1 MNNPLEL
8 LLRKQKMAQGGRIG
22 FFGGGGADMGDPD
35 RAGEREARGYGAEGS
50 GSGGYNNNPGSHGG
64 QDPQQLSIN
73 SMQEVDEGATNPYA
87 GFDPNSNRETVATAQ
102 DLDVAPEVKQESFF
116 DKLFSG
122 LFTKKT
128 AKQNFVDQVKKN
140 PKLSK
145 FVKDTYGITSLDD
158 ITDAQVNEINDLG
171 NMSFGEIRDY
181 VSKLTGQA
189 IDDPLATGYNA
200 LTGSALGLQG
210 IGTLGMVN
218 ALASIAMNKPAFSQ
232 NLDNMDVYGNYIGPM
247 STNPAV
253 NQQIADMY
261 GGLTESQMAQAVSQA
276 MTNAE
281 TGGNLSMGGG
291 NKDDRVLNQQNTE
304 QQTIQNYM
312 DGLTQSELDRY
323 NQLIGQ
329 GYNDEY
335 AKAYLGML

>member
-73 SMQEVDEGATNPYA
+73 SMQEVDEGSTNPYA

-128 AKQNFVDQVKKN
+128 AKQNFVDTVKKN

-312 DGLTQSELDRY
+312 DGLTQSEFDRY